1 MFSSFNTTDI
11 GFILAFFN
19 ILCSESWKHA
29 STVFLF
35 LYIFFL
41 ERQGVGEGSKYILKV
56 LTFLQ
61 AAFSNKKAIPVAST
75 CEITK
80 QN

>member
-1 MFSSFNTTDI
+1 METRFHSFFCFYT
-11 GFILAFFN
+11 FF
-19 ILCSESWKHA
+19 L
-29 STVFLF
+29 
-35 LYIFFL
+35 L

-80 QN
+80 QNSGSNDFISC

>member
-11 GFILAFFN
+11 GFILTFFY

-29 STVFLF
+29 STVFCF
-35 LYIFFL
+35 YTFFFL
-41 ERQGVGEGSKYILKV
+41 GETGGSKYILKV

-61 AAFSNKKAIPVAST
+61 AAFSNRKAIPVASM